1 MALMPDF
8 LVISRTPRSYLLAGV
23 YSHVALCLNQSL
35 CIRTQSLRTAELQ
48 VRELQQPTIAPESS
62 HPYQAPAGIFPRA
75 RSLSCPCS
83 TGGHSGPVFA
93 ESLVEP
99 VPTGGRAP
107 WSCSSAST
115 RGSKILTIGKGKE
128 GSPLVSDAQRSFV
141 SREVEAGR

>member
-62 HPYQAPAGIFPRA
+62 HPYQAPPSGMEATAMSLGQQQMSQASSTVAWKIPWTEEPA
-75 RSLSCPCS
+75 RLQSMGSLRVR
-83 TGGHSGPVFA
+83 H
-93 ESLVEP
+93 
-99 VPTGGRAP
+99 
-107 WSCSSAST
+107 
-115 RGSKILTIGKGKE
+115 
-128 GSPLVSDAQRSFV
+128 D
-141 SREVEAGR
+141 